1 MCPNENLMG
10 SQKPFK
16 ILPARRI
23 EVNRTGTQGAS
34 ISVGKNKQTNQKKT
48 QKNKDAKVNRN

>member
-34 ISVGKNKQTNQKKT
+34 INVEGKKKRC
-48 QKNKDAKVNRN
+48 KGE

>member
-1 MCPNENLMG
+1 MYPNENLMG

-23 EVNRTGTQGAS
+23 EVNRTGTQGAG
-34 ISVGKNKQTNQKKT
+34 ISVEKKT
-48 QKNKDAKVNRN
+48 KMQR